1 MSDLELSRQERSLHS
16 VLAKLLPYRID
27 PQDVVV
33 DEASTFGPNGF
44 GVLKRACYTRSTS
57 AVVVRRLSST
67 DLPTQRVVLVLL
79 RKLHLNATLRH
90 PHLLNLIGYY
100 LSPSKDS
107 AIIITPLEPF
117 GDVNKFIQR
126 ERPKDAQRLEL
137 SNVLVDRHKRAILC
151 DLGLA
156 EAMGNISFVLA
167 TSAGLR
173 NSIRWCAPEL
183 LNDDSRSTESDIWA
197 WGGLLLEIL
206 KDKMPYYWI
215 KSDVTVIG
223 AISNGTLPE
232 QKNASKH
239 TIDIWPVLRRCWEL
253 DPAKRASAVSCLQS
267 IYSAS
272 LEDSFEVRIYPRE
285 LTTRRIMKQCQG
297 FGDHDSKDGTVES
310 TIYLKRLATILDNI
324 DQQRVK
330 IKKGQYNR
338 AFQDAMTNFEPGK
351 GISYANMLLVLNR
364 YRTPKDVNAHRV
376 QAPQHRRAYAEFIN
390 NMVKIELAHSVLKGY
405 VCRRRFLAYRT
416 SRELTNVTRNEVMI
430 PLEGDITPLEGMHVE
445 GRLPG
450 LQAMPEIPDLSTPE
464 PPATPLPTELAS
476 QCNVPPSM
484 VEPELLV
491 VGPPPTNRGSPSVP
505 HDIPDISDT
514 VQMANETSVARGGF
528 YAVYRG
534 RHVVEGD
541 VALRLPLE
549 DLKYESKDLERRFWR
564 EANIWFHLRH
574 KNISRLLGV
583 YQDHRGYFMVS
594 PWQENGCITDC
605 IKREHPVDHLKVLRG
620 IADALM
626 YLHSMGFAHGDLKL
640 ENVLLSF
647 QGDAVL
653 NDFGLTRQTEM
664 VDKTT
669 TALTHAG
676 NFRWFAPEIIEGGRK
691 STEGD
696 IYAFGMVIAEAAGPP
711 IPISSGFMRRFAS
724 SNCGS
729 SGPTAGH
736 MIRQKDQLRRKL

>member
-416 SRELTNVTRNEVMI
+416 SRELTNVTRN
-430 PLEGDITPLEGMHVE
+430 GMHVE

-549 DLKYESKDLERRFWR
+549 DLKYESKDLER
-564 EANIWFHLRH
+564 
-574 KNISRLLGV
+574 
-583 YQDHRGYFMVS
+583 
-594 PWQENGCITDC
+594 
-605 IKREHPVDHLKVLRG
+605 LRG

-696 IYAFGMVIAEAAGPP
+696 IYAFGMVIAEVRDPLSRRPSDTDIVRIHAP
-711 IPISSGFMRRFAS
+711 ICVLELWELGT
-724 SNCGS
+724 NCWS
-729 SGPTAGH
+729 HDPTERPTTAEVVN
-736 MIRQKDQLRRKL
+736 RLQSL